1 MSSDYVVHLPTA
13 SRPTRRRRALQWA
26 KLVFI
31 TAPSLGPWL
40 LLALVYDLVRGPAG
54 AKSRSD
60 TDSVPRSSPALV
72 PAQVG
77 SSAGVAIGKDNK
89 PAIDRG

>member
-1 MSSDYVVHLPTA
+1 M
-13 SRPTRRRRALQWA
+13 QWA

-31 TAPSLGPWL
+31 TAPGLGAWL
-40 LLALVYDLVRGPAG
+40 LLALLHDLVRGPAG
-54 AKSRSD
+54 AKSKSGA
-60 TDSVPRSSPALV
+60 DSVPRPSPALV

-77 SSAGVAIGKDNK
+77 SSAGVAIGQDNK

>member
-1 MSSDYVVHLPTA
+1 M
-13 SRPTRRRRALQWA
+13 QWA
-26 KLVFI
+26 KLAFV
-31 TAPSLGPWL
+31 TAPGLGAWL
-40 LLALVYDLVRGPAG
+40 LLALVHDLVRGPAG
-54 AKSRSD
+54 AKSKSD
-60 TDSVPRSSPALV
+60 ANSVARSSPALV

>member
-1 MSSDYVVHLPTA
+1 MQLA
-13 SRPTRRRRALQWA
+13 R
-26 KLVFI
+26 LVFV
-31 TAPSLGPWL
+31 TAPSLGAWL

-54 AKSRSD
+54 AKSKSD
-60 TDSVPRSSPALV
+60 ADSVPRSSPALV